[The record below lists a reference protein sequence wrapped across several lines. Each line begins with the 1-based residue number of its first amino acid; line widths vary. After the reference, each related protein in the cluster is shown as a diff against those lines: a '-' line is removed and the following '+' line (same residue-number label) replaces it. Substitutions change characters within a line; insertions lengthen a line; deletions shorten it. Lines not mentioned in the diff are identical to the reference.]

1 METEQLQRKRA
12 DLLLEIHNSEETL
25 KSCKSRLNDFKRS
38 FEKLCEQIEKEQ
50 DDRIALNLDYFPS
63 KEDFVETVTILR
75 SCYLR
80 RGNFQQRRKSLGLG
94 YATWDDG

>member
-1 METEQLQRKRA
+1 M
-12 DLLLEIHNSEETL
+12 LEIHNSEETL
-25 KSCKSRLNDFKRS
+25 KSCKSRLNGFKGS

-50 DDRIALNLDYFPS
+50 ESRIVLNLDYFPS
-63 KEDFVETVTILR
+63 KEDFVETVTTLR

-80 RGNFQQRRKSLGLG
+80 RGSFQQRRKSLGLG